1 MKFDV
6 IVSDPPWPATDLLA
20 MSKVKRGAA
29 ANYSVMT
36 IDDIKN
42 LKVIDI
48 VSDNSVL
55 VLWVPSW
62 LLQEGLDTMKAW
74 GFRQTQT
81 WIWVKTKKDPLETL
95 KKKIRKKASKKII
108 SVAEVNK
115 LLDSSDL
122 SDVLAFFMGRLFR
135 QTHEIA
141 LVGVRGKAYKA
152 LENKSQRS
160 VAFAQNLKHS
170 AKPEALQDKLDLMF
184 STGNKLEMFARRARA
199 NWTCVGL
206 ECPTTL
212 NEDIKDSIDRLA
224 KL

>member
-6 IVSDPPWPATDLLA
+6 IVSDPPWPAKDLLA

-42 LKVIDI
+42 LKVKDI
-48 VSDNSVL
+48 AADNSVL

-62 LLQEGLDTMKAW
+62 LLQEGMDIMKTW

-81 WIWVKTKKDPLETL
+81 WIWVKVKKDPFEVL
-95 KKKIRKKASKKII
+95 KKSLRKKASKKMI
-108 SVAEVNK
+108 SLADVNK

-122 SDVLAFFMGRLFR
+122 ADVLAFFMGRLFR

-152 LENKSQRS
+152 LKNKSQRS
-160 VAFAQNLKHS
+160 VAFDQNLKHS
-170 AKPEALQDKLDLMF
+170 AKPEALQDKLELMF
-184 STGNKLEMFARRARA
+184 PKTKKLEMFARRGRP

-206 ECPTTL
+206 ECPSSL
-212 NEDIKDSIDRLA
+212 GEDMRDSIDRLT